1 VTFSPPPPPALTGN
15 ESFDG
20 LDASVLDFWRFAMS
34 DLKTN
39 NVRGYLAEFM
49 VARAVGAVAPRVE
62 WDSWDVTSPD
72 GVRIEVK
79 TSGYI
84 QAWAQK
90 KLSVPTFRVAPAYG
104 WDSSTGAW
112 SDQQSLNA
120 HVYVF
125 CLHTATSH
133 DTYDP
138 LDTSQWRFY
147 VASRTAVEERTTH
160 QMGLATLRKVA
171 GDPVIYGE
179 LGAAIAGRVDK

>member
-1 VTFSPPPPPALTGN
+1 VTFSPPPPLALSGT
-15 ESFDG
+15 EPFEG
-20 LDASVLDFWRFAMS
+20 LDALVVDFWRFAMS

-62 WDSWDVTSPD
+62 WDAWDATSPD

-112 SDQQSLNA
+112 SDEQSLNA

-125 CLHTATSH
+125 SLHTATSH
-133 DTYDP
+133 DAYDP
-138 LDTSQWRFY
+138 LDTSQWKFY
-147 VASRTAVEERTTH
+147 VASRTAVERRTAR
-160 QMGLATLRKVA
+160 QMGLATLSKVA
-171 GDPVIYGE
+171 GDPVAYGE
-179 LGAAIAGRVDK
+179 LGAAIASTAAK

>member
-1 VTFSPPPPPALTGN
+1 
-15 ESFDG
+15 
-20 LDASVLDFWRFAMS
+20 MS

-49 VARAVGAVAPRVE
+49 VAHAVGAVAPRVE

-104 WDSSTGAW
+104 WEASTGAW
-112 SDQQSLNA
+112 SGQQSLNA

-138 LDTSQWRFY
+138 LDTSQWKFY
-147 VASRTAVEERTTH
+147 IASRTAVEERTTR

-171 GDPVIYGE
+171 GDPVTYGE
-179 LGAAIAGRVDK
+179 LGAAIAGRVEQEDSAGTAHAG

>member
-1 VTFSPPPPPALTGN
+1 
-15 ESFDG
+15 
-20 LDASVLDFWRFAMS
+20 MS

-72 GVRIEVK
+72 GVTIEVK

-104 WDSSTGAW
+104 WDSSTGTW
-112 SDQQSLNA
+112 SDQQSFNA

-133 DTYDP
+133 DAYHP
-138 LDTSQWRFY
+138 LDTSQWKFY
-147 VASRTAVEERTTH
+147 VASRTAVEQRTAR
-160 QMGLATLRKVA
+160 QMGLATLAKVA
-171 GDPVIYGE
+171 GNPVTYCE
-179 LGAAIAGRVDK
+179 LAVAIASRVEK